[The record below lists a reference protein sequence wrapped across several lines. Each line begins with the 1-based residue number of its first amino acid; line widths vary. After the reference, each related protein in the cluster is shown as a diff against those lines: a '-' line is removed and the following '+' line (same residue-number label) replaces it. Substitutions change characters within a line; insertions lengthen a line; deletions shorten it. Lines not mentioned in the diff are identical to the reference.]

1 MKVIGLLFVLIFTP
15 IVFAQELNCQINVA
29 VKPGLDVTTTETEIF
44 KELEKTIFELMN
56 ETAWTNDVFSFEE
69 RINCNMQLSI
79 VDVIS
84 PGNYR
89 ANLQVQLTRPVL
101 NTTYNSTLFNFMDE
115 NVEFKFERNAILVY
129 SPNEFRDNLTSI
141 FAFYAYMMLGYDYD
155 SFSMEGGSQFFS
167 KAQEIVTLAQN
178 GGGSGWRSSERGRK
192 NRYWLVDNALQE
204 LFTPLRKCFYEY
216 HRLGL
221 DNMYEKPEEARQNIF
236 NALQQLSDVHKA
248 RPGSINIM
256 TFLQAKV
263 TELTGIFKDADTR
276 QKTELV
282 NLLKRLDPANSSK
295 YQEIL

>member
-15 IVFAQELNCQINVA
+15 IAFAQELNCQINVA

-79 VDVIS
+79 IDVIS

-141 FAFYAYMMLGYDYD
+141 IAFYAYMMLGYDYD

-216 HRLGL
+216 HRIGL
-221 DNMYEKPEEARQNIF
+221 DNMYQKPEEARQNIF

-263 TELTGIFKDADTR
+263 AELTGIFKDADTR